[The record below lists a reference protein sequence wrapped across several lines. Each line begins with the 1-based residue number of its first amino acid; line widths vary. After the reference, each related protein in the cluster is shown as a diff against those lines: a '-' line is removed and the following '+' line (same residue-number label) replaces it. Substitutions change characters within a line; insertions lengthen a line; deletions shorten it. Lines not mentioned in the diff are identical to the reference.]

1 MAGMDR
7 ASFRA
12 AVAPAPLLA
21 ALLSWGLTAALAA
34 NLLGGPFAARS
45 CQTGCVQLLGLA
57 AFLLAVAGVLLGARR
72 PRHPVNTLATLALL
86 GLIAIYLTTFFIGVL
101 TG

>member
-1 MAGMDR
+1 MDR

-21 ALLSWGLTAALAA
+21 ALLGWGLTVALAA
-34 NLLGGPFAARS
+34 NLLGGPFAERS

-57 AFLLAVAGVLLGARR
+57 AFLSAVAGVLLGVRRR
-72 PRHPVNTLATLALL
+72 PRRLLDALVTLSLL